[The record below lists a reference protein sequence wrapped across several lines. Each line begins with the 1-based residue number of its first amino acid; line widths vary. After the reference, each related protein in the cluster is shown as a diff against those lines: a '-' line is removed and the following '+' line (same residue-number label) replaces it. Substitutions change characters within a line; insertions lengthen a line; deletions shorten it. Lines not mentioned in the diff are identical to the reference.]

1 MVFGTKICYKLVW
14 KEKIRN
20 NNKFKNYEKPI
31 IFLFPIAIDFG
42 KIKKQK
48 KTRYK
53 NFESVF
59 LRADYPS
66 IVGNIDEQIYKV
78 SCFTTF
84 CPFDSLEPYTD
95 TLTDGTYT
103 IRIKSY
109 EEHPFIFWENDN

>member
-1 MVFGTKICYKLVW
+1 MIVTDDF
-14 KEKIRN
+14 
-20 NNKFKNYEKPI
+20 
-31 IFLFPIAIDFG
+31 DFG

-109 EEHPFIFWENDN
+109 EECPFIFWENDN